1 MSVILRQGLK
11 YSIVGYLGFLLGTL
25 ANFFIFPNDLE
36 FYGKLRFIFP
46 TAEMF
51 VPIVIFLMS
60 SFLHRPKK
68 MENTR
73 ICSRCPL

>member
-36 FYGKLRFIFP
+36 FYGP
-46 TAEMF
+46 NGGD
-51 VPIVIFLMS
+51 V
-60 SFLHRPKK
+60 RPD
-68 MENTR
+68 
-73 ICSRCPL
+73 SGFWDFFF

>member
-51 VPIVIFLMS
+51 VPIVVFGI
-60 SFLHRPKK
+60 SFLF
-68 MENTR
+68 
-73 ICSRCPL
+73 IIL